1 MLDRHEN
8 SDPVM
13 VDLGLA
19 SFFLLL
25 EFPYI
30 IGISGFKIKD
40 SRRVLLD
47 LKTLC
52 SVINILASTPHTTGL
67 V

>member
-1 MLDRHEN
+1 
-8 SDPVM
+8 M

-30 IGISGFKIKD
+30 IRISGFKIKA
-40 SRRVLLD
+40 SRRVLLN
-47 LKTLC
+47 LKYYVL
-52 SVINILASTPHTTGL
+52 
-67 V
+67 

>member
-1 MLDRHEN
+1 
-8 SDPVM
+8 M